1 MSLDA
6 TRWAWQQDLRPSHKL
21 LLLSLADRAGENH
34 ECYPSISR
42 IEGDTGLHRVTI
54 MEAIEHLEQLGLL
67 AVSRMNGRGNRYD
80 LIGICDRRAPL
91 DQCGKPVRKTAPVQK
106 SIPVQKTALD
116 QCGKPHSDQCGK
128 PHTESTNESTKN
140 QTTAR
145 LPLED
150 QKTEH
155 VNGLDATAWV
165 RWETY
170 RREIKKPI
178 RPTSVHAAQRMLAK
192 YGIAQA
198 DVVEQSIAQ
207 GWQGLFALKPDA
219 QPQANSKQSAWAG
232 AS

>member
-54 MEAIEHLEQLGLL
+54 MEAIEHLESLGLL
-67 AVSRMNGRGNRYD
+67 SVSRMNGRGNRYD
-80 LIGICDRRAPL
+80 LIGISDRQSES
-91 DQCGKPVRKTAPVQK
+91 DQCVKPVRKTVPVRKSIPVRKTAP
-106 SIPVQKTALD
+106 D

-128 PHTESTNESTKN
+128 PHTESTNEPTKN
-140 QTTAR
+140 QPTAR
-145 LPLED
+145 QLFPD

-155 VNGLDATAWV
+155 VNGLDATAWT
-165 RWETY
+165 RWEAY

-178 RPTSVHAAQRMLAK
+178 RPTSVYAAQRMLAK
-192 YGIAQA
+192 YGPLQSE
-198 DVVEQSIAQ
+198 VVEQSIAQ
-207 GWQGLFALKPDA
+207 GWQGLFALKPEFV
-219 QPQANSKQSAWAG
+219 QASIKTSAWAG